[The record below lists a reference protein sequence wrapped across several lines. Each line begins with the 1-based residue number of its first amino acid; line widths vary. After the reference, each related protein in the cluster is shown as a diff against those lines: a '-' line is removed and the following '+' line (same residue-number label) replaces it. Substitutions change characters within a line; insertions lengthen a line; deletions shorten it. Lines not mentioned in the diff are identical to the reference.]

1 MTNIGVLLV
10 GAFGCAVGVQSL
22 DRPRPSR
29 LLRVVALAV
38 MLLAFFV
45 ANRAALALLNV

>member
-1 MTNIGVLLV
+1 MANIGFLLF
-10 GAFGCAVGVQSL
+10 GALGCVVSVQTL

-38 MLLAFFV
+38 MVIAFVV
-45 ANRAALALLNV
+45 ANQAVLDILAP